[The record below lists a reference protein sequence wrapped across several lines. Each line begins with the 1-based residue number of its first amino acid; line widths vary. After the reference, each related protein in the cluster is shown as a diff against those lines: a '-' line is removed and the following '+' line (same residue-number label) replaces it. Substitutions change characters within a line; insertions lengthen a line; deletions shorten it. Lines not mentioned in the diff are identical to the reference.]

1 MAFLQNN
8 YIHKQYELT
17 TNLTFFLSKHN
28 SRSYHSGRD
37 VVVPL
42 FLQVNLRPFLSSNQ
56 TLSAVYIKL
65 NCNIFDSNRR

>member
-42 FLQVNLRPFLSSNQ
+42 FLQVNLRPFSLLKPNFIRSLYQ
-56 TLSAVYIKL
+56 TKL
-65 NCNIFDSNRR
+65 